1 MIVDQVFVFPALSK
15 TVPDAILSSISPY
28 PDAPGVTVADTSNA
42 VLFSGAIAVIL
53 LHVTDPER
61 SHHHERSLQMKLP
74 VLSDSE
80 EVTLNLRLVPEVK
93 SA

>member
-1 MIVDQVFVFPALSK
+1 MMVDQVFVLPAISE
-15 TVPDAILSSISPY
+15 TVPEAILSSISPY
-28 PDAPGVTVADTSNA
+28 PDGQGETVADTSNA
-42 VLFSGAIAVIL
+42 VLFSGAIAVTL

-74 VLSDSE
+74 VLIDSE
-80 EVTLNLRLVPEVK
+80 EVTLNLRFVPEVK